1 MHFSLR
7 ISAFKAWRCIFAYLE
22 LIRGLNRLK
31 INGVKIL
38 MYFGCPDKINT
49 WRKIK
54 SKKSCLKNR
63 FSVFLRISYFHSYT
77 YIHSIH
83 KYMIIYNYFM
93 MNMVNDEH
101 ADEHFFIL

>member
-7 ISAFKAWRCIFAYLE
+7 ISAFKAWRYIFAYLE

-49 WRKIK
+49 WRKK
-54 SKKSCLKNR
+54 
-63 FSVFLRISYFHSYT
+63 
-77 YIHSIH
+77 
-83 KYMIIYNYFM
+83 
-93 MNMVNDEH
+93 
-101 ADEHFFIL
+101 

>member
-49 WRKIK
+49 WRKNKILQK
-54 SKKSCLKNR
+54 ITWW
-63 FSVFLRISYFHSYT
+63 FLTRTRLFQDIIFYRLIGNTFYT
-77 YIHSIH
+77 LVYD
-83 KYMIIYNYFM
+83 YLFLIIYLKYC
-93 MNMVNDEH
+93 
-101 ADEHFFIL
+101 L